1 MAPIETPVVGDTVAF
16 LSPAFQV
23 YDDFPSGA
31 PVSPYTAFVDFLA
44 TFVVQEFRE
53 ALYTVPRR
61 RRGSRRRGPPHEV
74 MVVAVRLTAANG
86 TIIWTIFSKGEHPRM
101 EIVDPSLTIV

>member
-1 MAPIETPVVGDTVAF
+1 MALVEAPDVGDTVAF

-31 PVSPYTAFVDFLA
+31 LVSPYTAFVDFLA
-44 TFVVQEFRE
+44 TFVLEEVRE
-53 ALYTVPRR
+53 ALSTVSRR
-61 RRGSRRRGPPHEV
+61 RRGSRRRGPPYEV

-101 EIVDPSLTIV
+101 EIVEPSLTIV